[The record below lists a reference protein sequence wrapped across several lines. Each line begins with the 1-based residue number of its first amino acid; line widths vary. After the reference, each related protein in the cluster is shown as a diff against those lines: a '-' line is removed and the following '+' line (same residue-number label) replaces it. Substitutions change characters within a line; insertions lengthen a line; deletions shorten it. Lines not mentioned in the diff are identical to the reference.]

1 MYMTITSGNGSPV
14 KVSESAMSRI
24 NIRVQGEDTETGIGE
39 IVNEDAKAEIY
50 DMAGRR
56 LQNAHKGIYIINGK
70 KVIK

>member
-1 MYMTITSGNGSPV
+1 MSFYRDGDKVTATFSDGRKITGYY
-14 KVSESAMSRI
+14 K
-24 NIRVQGEDTETGIGE
+24 DGE
-39 IVNEDAKAEIY
+39 IVDEDAKAEIY